1 MKLKKAE
8 ICVLTVTL
16 LFLALTFGYR
26 LGRNRGAAAFSVRTS
41 EETELQVLPAAEP
54 ERSAARA
61 VPPADA
67 ETPVAL
73 VNINSADAEEL
84 CTLNGIGETL
94 AARIIAYREESGGF
108 TCIEDITKV
117 SGIGSSTF
125 EKLRSRI
132 TVD

>member
-26 LGRNRGAAAFSVRTS
+26 LGRSRGEAPFAVRTS
-41 EETELQVLPAAEP
+41 AETELQVLPAAEP
-54 ERSAARA
+54 ETGTVRA
-61 VPPADA
+61 MPTTGTEAPT
-67 ETPVAL
+67 EL
-73 VNINSADAEEL
+73 VNINTADAEEL

-94 AARIIAYREESGGF
+94 AARIIAYREENGNF

-117 SGIGSSTF
+117 SGIGSGTF
-125 EKLRSRI
+125 EKLRSSI
-132 TVD
+132 AVD